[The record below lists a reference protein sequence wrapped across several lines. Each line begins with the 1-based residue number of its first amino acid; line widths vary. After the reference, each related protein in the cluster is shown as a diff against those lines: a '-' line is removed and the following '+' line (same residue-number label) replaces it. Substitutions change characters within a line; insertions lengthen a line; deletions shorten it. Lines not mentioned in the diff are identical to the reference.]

1 MQWRNVSVETAV
13 QDFFID
19 CIDNISSLEDHK
31 DVSGIS
37 LYGDN
42 QGFVLQGRD
51 QFTVKIFLQS
61 KKAKVNIKNR

>member
-1 MQWRNVSVETAV
+1 MRVENFSLKIF
-13 QDFFID
+13 DFQH
-19 CIDNISSLEDHK
+19 SSLEDHK

-61 KKAKVNIKNR
+61 KKAEVNIKNR